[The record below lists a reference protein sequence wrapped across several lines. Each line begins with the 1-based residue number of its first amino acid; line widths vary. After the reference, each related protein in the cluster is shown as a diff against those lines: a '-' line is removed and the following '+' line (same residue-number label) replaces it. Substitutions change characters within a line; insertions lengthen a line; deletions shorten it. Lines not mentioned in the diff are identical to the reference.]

1 MGCLKQS
8 RPVHAYYA
16 PTGELLEFSYPEH
29 HHAKKELKFV
39 SDNDTTRFNENDDCY
54 VVSTVWHTEW
64 LDFATK
70 QTTVHPGPI
79 DNDRLLD
86 PNNKNIA
93 AKGLKHKKD
102 FRPISKAVWEY
113 LFKLYGGGPVILFKG
128 LFVVFLLKSY
138 LRPYLYLIDLS
149 SERIIRREL
158 LERSMGEKSGTK

>member
-16 PTGELLEFSYPEH
+16 PTGELIEFSYPEH

-79 DNDRLLD
+79 DNERLLD
-86 PNNKNIA
+86 PNNRNIA

-128 LFVVFLLKSY
+128 LFAISYFLTGSY
-138 LRPYLYLIDLS
+138 LIIYNDIS
-149 SERIIRREL
+149 SERIIRRKL
-158 LERSMGEKSGTK
+158 LERAMGEKSGIK